1 MAATETPQATSA
13 ATLLPTLTP
22 SSTAE
27 QVEITEGRVPYY
39 QLTVLL
45 KYDEHFLWINE
56 ILYYTNTTGIALEKI
71 PFIIP
76 PTQRNKGFNLEELTL
91 YSTQDHLQTDIEDA
105 TLWVT
110 LPEPL
115 EPDKF
120 IGIEL
125 TYTLKIPEGSALLSW
140 TDRQL
145 LLTDWFPFIPP
156 WLPDTG
162 WMINQPST
170 VGEYLTYPV
179 ADYDV
184 YLYLESSA
192 PLVTAASLPL
202 YSDDYDNSLHYSG
215 EAVRNVTFAFS
226 PEYLQYNS
234 ETKDVT
240 IKAYVF
246 PEHKELGQRA
256 ADLAIDAWALYENL
270 FGENTREYMAIIE
283 ADLDDGMEYDGAF
296 LLSQDYF
303 ASADASP
310 QNYFELLIVHE
321 TAHQWFYAQIAN
333 DQANEPWLDESLAT
347 YSELLY
353 IEHTYPDLVNWWWNY
368 RVYSFQPTG
377 WVNSNIYDLIRFRPY
392 VNAIYLRGVQFLDA
406 LRQRIGDEAFFAALR
421 DYATP
426 EGYDTIRSTK
436 DFFDRVALYSQEDI
450 SDLVKWYFRDTQP

>member
-1 MAATETPQATSA
+1 MAATETLKATSA

-27 QVEITEGRVPYY
+27 PVEITEGRVPYY

-76 PTQRNKGFNLEELTL
+76 PTQRNNGFNLEELTL
-91 YSTQDHLQTDIEDA
+91 YSTQDHLQSDFEDS
-105 TLWVT
+105 TLWIT
-110 LPEPL
+110 LPKPL

-156 WLPDTG
+156 WLPETG

-179 ADYDV
+179 ANYDV

-192 PLVTAASLPL
+192 PLVTASSLPL

-226 PEYLQYNS
+226 PEYLQYTS

-270 FGENTREYMAIIE
+270 FGKNTREYMAIIE
-283 ADLDDGMEYDGAF
+283 ADLVDGMEYDGAF

-347 YSELLY
+347 YCELLY
-353 IEHTYPDLVNWWWNY
+353 IEHTSPDLVNWWWNY

-377 WVNSNIYDLIRFRPY
+377 WVNSNIYDLIGFRPY
-392 VNAIYLRGVQFLDA
+392 VNAVYLRGVQFLDA

-426 EGYDTIRSTK
+426 EGYDTIRSAE
-436 DFFDRVALYSQEDI
+436 DFFDRIASHSQVDI
-450 SDLVKWYFRDTQP
+450 TDLVEQYFRDTQP